1 LVEGKLANNELYTNI
16 LLKDKKDKD
25 QYHLTAEMKQPNSN
39 SYRITLNADSLLLNY
54 EKWQVSNDNYLE
66 YDSAGIIANNFG
78 ISNNS
83 QSLVINSETKSS
95 TAPLDITFKDFRIK
109 TITNFVQ
116 QDSLF
121 MDGIINGTTVVKN
134 VMSSPVFTSDMTIKD
149 MSYKADTIGNVSIKV
164 DNQTAN
170 AFATNIKIEG
180 NGNDVQLSGRYYTGE
195 SRMDLKLDINNI
207 DLSTIKNFAA
217 GQLKDA
223 SGNLKGNITI
233 AGTTSKPD
241 INGSIHFTNA
251 TVTPTMLGSQF
262 KLTNEEIN
270 VNDQG
275 VVFNNFTMVDSAGN
289 KAILNGKIIT
299 TDLSNPGFDL
309 TFKADDFT
317 AVNSTQADNKL
328 FYGRLNMDADVQLN
342 GNMNAPI
349 VRAKFRANRNTDFSF
364 VLPSSDPEVVSR
376 EGVVNFVDMDAPKD
390 TVAKKTLQDSVI
402 QYKSLAGMDIDVTVE
417 TDTAAAF
424 TLVVDERNGDALK
437 IKGDA
442 ELTGGI
448 DPSGKLTMAGNY
460 ELTTGSYQVSLS
472 LLKRKFNIQKGSI
485 ITWKGDPM
493 TADVDITALYEV
505 KAAPID
511 LMEAQLTE
519 SDKNKYKEKIPV
531 QVFLKMSGELL
542 KPIISFDIALPP
554 AISSEWSDVE
564 DKLDQLRTNESEMN
578 KQVFALLLLGR
589 FTQEDPF
596 VTSAGTTTEAMVRQ
610 SVSRI
615 LTDQLNRL
623 ASDLIKGVDLTL
635 GVNNESDYTSGT
647 EQNRT
652 ELSVAVSKSLLNDRL
667 KVTVGSDFVV
677 EGATPT
683 NQSSS
688 NIAGDVQ
695 LDYQLTK
702 DGRYRLRAYR
712 INEYEGVVE
721 GQVVETGLTFAFTLQ
736 YDQFRELFNKNKKA
750 KKKNK

>member
-1 LVEGKLANNELYTNI
+1 
-16 LLKDKKDKD
+16 
-25 QYHLTAEMKQPNSN
+25 MP
-39 SYRITLNADSLLLNY
+39 DSLLLNY

-66 YDSAGIIANNFG
+66 YDSTGIIANNFG

-134 VMSSPVFTSDMTIKD
+134 VMSHPVFTSDMTIKD

-688 NIAGDVQ
+688 NIAGRC
-695 LDYQLTK
+695 TA
-702 DGRYRLRAYR
+702 RLSINKRWTLSFTCISYKR
-712 INEYEGVVE
+712 I
-721 GQVVETGLTFAFTLQ
+721 
-736 YDQFRELFNKNKKA
+736 
-750 KKKNK
+750 

>member
-1 LVEGKLANNELYTNI
+1 
-16 LLKDKKDKD
+16 
-25 QYHLTAEMKQPNSN
+25 
-39 SYRITLNADSLLLNY
+39 
-54 EKWQVSNDNYLE
+54 
-66 YDSAGIIANNFG
+66 
-78 ISNNS
+78 
-83 QSLVINSETKSS
+83 
-95 TAPLDITFKDFRIK
+95 
-109 TITNFVQ
+109 
-116 QDSLF
+116 
-121 MDGIINGTTVVKN
+121 
-134 VMSSPVFTSDMTIKD
+134 
-149 MSYKADTIGNVSIKV
+149 
-164 DNQTAN
+164 
-170 AFATNIKIEG
+170 
-180 NGNDVQLSGRYYTGE
+180 
-195 SRMDLKLDINNI
+195 
-207 DLSTIKNFAA
+207 
-217 GQLKDA
+217 
-223 SGNLKGNITI
+223 
-233 AGTTSKPD
+233 
-241 INGSIHFTNA
+241 
-251 TVTPTMLGSQF
+251 
-262 KLTNEEIN
+262 
-270 VNDQG
+270 
-275 VVFNNFTMVDSAGN
+275 
-289 KAILNGKIIT
+289 
-299 TDLSNPGFDL
+299 
-309 TFKADDFT
+309 
-317 AVNSTQADNKL
+317 
-328 FYGRLNMDADVQLN
+328 
-342 GNMNAPI
+342 
-349 VRAKFRANRNTDFSF
+349 
-364 VLPSSDPEVVSR
+364 
-376 EGVVNFVDMDAPKD
+376 
-390 TVAKKTLQDSVI
+390 VAKKTLQDSVI